1 MTDFLDFSEQLLSTT
16 TEAIEYS
23 KEYLASRK
31 QAAHCFNQLQVLI
44 FKAGLHRTKK
54 SPENKI
60 IELLSDPVYGQEATK
75 LNEEMTEQEANYK
88 GLELVIK
95 ANLAHSSALQS
106 VIKQQTQGE
115 ISESMRNKYIL

>member
-95 ANLAHSSALQS
+95 ANIAHSSALQS
-106 VIKQQTQGE
+106 VMKQQTQGE

>member
-1 MTDFLDFSEQLLSTT
+1 MPDFLDFTEELLSTT
-16 TEAIEYS
+16 TEAMEHS
-23 KEYLASRK
+23 KEYLKSRK

-60 IELLSDPVYGQEATK
+60 IELLSDPIYGLEATR

-106 VIKQQTQGE
+106 VMKTQLQGE
-115 ISESMRNKYIL
+115 MSENIKNKYVF